1 MDRVATN
8 SAERHGSKR
17 QPLYVGAD
25 VGGTWIRI
33 AVWSER
39 RVATTV
45 VPADR
50 DLRELASVL
59 RAVWRRRRWNRR
71 RVAAL
76 VVASRGLWTPAE
88 RRTLAR
94 HLRGLASRVHVIPDA
109 QAALLGALG
118 ERPGV
123 LLLSGT
129 GSIVVGRNA
138 RGRWAR
144 AGGLGPAL
152 GDEGSGFWLGREWL
166 RTRVRDGHLL
176 ATLRASHAQ
185 DPVKAI
191 ARFARDVL
199 ARARR
204 GDRRARRI
212 VAEGQRHL
220 AAGALEV
227 TRALK
232 LGRRV
237 DASWAGSVL
246 DDSWYRAG
254 LMRAVERTG
263 LAARWHRPAVEP
275 VVAAARLAAA
285 LTRA

>member
-1 MDRVATN
+1 MDRVATP
-8 SAERHGSKR
+8 SAERHATKR
-17 QPLYVGAD
+17 RLVCVGAD

-33 AVWSER
+33 AVWNGH

-50 DLRELASVL
+50 DLQQLASVL

-88 RRTLAR
+88 RRILSRA
-94 HLRGLASRVHVIPDA
+94 LRGLASRVRVISDA

-118 ERPGV
+118 TRPGV

-129 GSIVVGRNA
+129 GSIVVGRDG

-166 RTRVRDGHLL
+166 RASVRDGRLL
-176 ATLRASHAQ
+176 PALRVSHGR
-185 DPVKAI
+185 DPIKAI
-191 ARFARDVL
+191 AALARGVL

-212 VAEGQRHL
+212 AAEGQRQL

-227 TRALK
+227 ARALR
-232 LGRRV
+232 LGRTV
-237 DASWAGSVL
+237 NASWAGSVL
-246 DDSWYRAG
+246 ADGWYRAG
-254 LMRAVERTG
+254 LIRAVARAG
-263 LAARWHRPAVEP
+263 LRAQWHRPAEKP

-285 LTRA
+285 LARA

>member
-1 MDRVATN
+1 M
-8 SAERHGSKR
+8 
-17 QPLYVGAD
+17 GAD

-33 AVWSER
+33 AVWAEH
-39 RVATTV
+39 RVKTII

-50 DLRELASVL
+50 DLQRLASVL
-59 RAVWRRRRWNRR
+59 RAVWRRRRWSRR

-88 RRTLAR
+88 RRILAR
-94 HLRGLASRVHVIPDA
+94 ALRGLAARVHVISDA

-118 ERPGV
+118 KRPGL

-144 AGGLGPAL
+144 AGGLGPIL

-166 RTRVRDGHLL
+166 RARVRDGYLL
-176 ATLRASHAQ
+176 PALRASHGR
-185 DPVKAI
+185 DPVRTMA
-191 ARFARDVL
+191 AMARDVL
-199 ARARR
+199 SRARR

-212 VAEGQRHL
+212 VTEGQRQL
-220 AAGALEV
+220 AAAALDV
-227 TRALK
+227 VRALQ
-232 LGRRV
+232 LGRTV
-237 DASWAGSVL
+237 NASWAGSVL
-246 DDSWYRAG
+246 ADGWYRAG
-254 LMRAVERTG
+254 VIRAVAKTG
-263 LAARWHRPAVEP
+263 LRARWHRPAEQP

-285 LTRA
+285 LARA

>member
-1 MDRVATN
+1 MDRVAAI
-8 SAERHGSKR
+8 SAERHASGKR
-17 QPLYVGAD
+17 AIYVGAD

-33 AVWSER
+33 AIWAEQQ
-39 RVATTV
+39 VATTV

-50 DLRELASVL
+50 DLRQLASVL
-59 RAVWRRRRWNRR
+59 RGVWRRRRWSRR
-71 RVAAL
+71 RVAGL

-94 HLRGLASRVHVIPDA
+94 HLRGLASRVHVISDA

-118 ERPGV
+118 KRPGV

-144 AGGLGPAL
+144 AGGLGPVL

-166 RTRVRDGHLL
+166 RGRVRDGHLVP
-176 ATLRASHAQ
+176 TLRASHAR
-185 DPVKAI
+185 DPVRVI
-191 ARFARDVL
+191 ARLARGVL

-220 AAGALEV
+220 AKGALEV
-227 TRALK
+227 ARALK
-232 LGRRV
+232 LGRHV
-237 DASWAGSVL
+237 DVSWAGSVL
-246 DDSWYRAG
+246 ADRWYRAG
-254 LMRAVERTG
+254 VMRAVQRTG
-263 LAARWHRPAVEP
+263 LHARWHRPAEEP

-285 LTRA
+285 LAGA